1 MEGFS
6 IFLFAVGVFHRSVI
20 GESSLQDNQEA
31 KHSPALF
38 LTLKLMDD
46 MHDLK
51 KEVLELKSGI
61 SDSKISNNELKDTI
75 NLLEGKLNSYVRHR
89 QDGKESGA
97 TYVRWGRTQCPSG
110 IGTDKIYDG
119 FAAGD
124 YYKHAGGGVE
134 LLCLPKQPSW
144 GNYSSS
150 HIGHAYVYGTE
161 FEIFGTNSD
170 LLFGKQVGEQNVP
183 CVVCQS
189 AGRLV
194 ALRIPGRASCYSG
207 WTEEYRG
214 YLFAAHHNYAKSS
227 DYTCVDSDPEFVQGK
242 HKNQNGRLLYP
253 VEAAC
258 GDDSLP
264 CPPYQDGWEL
274 ACVICTK

>member
-1 MEGFS
+1 MA
-6 IFLFAVGVFHRSVI
+6 I
-20 GESSLQDNQEA
+20 
-31 KHSPALF
+31 P
-38 LTLKLMDD
+38 
-46 MHDLK
+46 
-51 KEVLELKSGI
+51 
-61 SDSKISNNELKDTI
+61 SDFIRNILI
-75 NLLEGKLNSYVRHR
+75 
-89 QDGKESGA
+89 
-97 TYVRWGRTQCPSG
+97 
-110 IGTDKIYDG
+110 G

-194 ALRIPGRASCYSG
+194 ALRIPGRFSLRIPG
-207 WTEEYRG
+207 RFI
-214 YLFAAHHNYAKSS
+214 LFDNS
-227 DYTCVDSDPEFVQGK
+227 
-242 HKNQNGRLLYP
+242 
-253 VEAAC
+253 
-258 GDDSLP
+258 
-264 CPPYQDGWEL
+264 PYQLRLERKKNSL
-274 ACVICTK
+274 SHNFVTRKACISVHQQPA